1 MQAVFG
7 LFAKK
12 EDALKA
18 YKALSGMVEENKK
31 VLMLEAKQASDVN
44 QLLANRP
51 ERGAIWGAG
60 IGLVLGA
67 ILGLILAVVLAYTPG
82 DSFPILYPLA
92 GAVIGGV
99 GAAYIGS
106 LYSTR
111 LQTAHAQAFKETLA
125 EGGALLLVPASGR
138 KARNLEAEMRL
149 HGGQLVNT
157 YEVYET
163 EFKSLSSSQAEA
175 GAESASA

>member
-12 EDALKA
+12 EDADQAYDKLNQMVDEDRPVLK
-18 YKALSGMVEENKK
+18 
-31 VLMLEAKQASDVN
+31 LEAEQAGDVN

-51 ERGAIWGAG
+51 ERGALWGAG

-67 ILGLILAVVLAYTPG
+67 IIGLIVAVILAYTPG
-82 DSFPILYPLA
+82 EPFPLVYPLA
-92 GAVIGGV
+92 GAVIAGV

-125 EGGALLLVPASGR
+125 EGGALLLIPASGR
-138 KARNLEAEMRL
+138 KARSLEAEMRL

-157 YEVYET
+157 YEVYEN
-163 EFKSLSSSQAEA
+163 EFKTLTGVKQGSNRET
-175 GAESASA
+175 ASA